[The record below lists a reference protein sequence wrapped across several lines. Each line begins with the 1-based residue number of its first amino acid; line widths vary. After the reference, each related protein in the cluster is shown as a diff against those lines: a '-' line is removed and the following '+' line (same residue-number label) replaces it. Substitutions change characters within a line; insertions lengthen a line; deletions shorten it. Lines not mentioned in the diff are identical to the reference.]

1 MRVLVT
7 GAGGYIASWL
17 IPALQ
22 AQGHEVVG
30 YSRRARPDPPLAW
43 WFEGDIT
50 DLPRLLTAAQGCQA
64 LIHLAVQPQYRSEED
79 PLHDMQVN
87 VLGTLAALL
96 AARAAGIGRFI
107 LASSAAVYGAARG
120 CVKETAPL
128 RPLTP
133 YGAGKAAAE
142 LYAGLFARR
151 YGLTTVILR
160 LFQVYGLHRDGR
172 FRITVEGRFAEAVL
186 AGRPPVIQG
195 DPNRGYDFVHVDD
208 VVTAFGQALT
218 ARLPAGLAL
227 NIGSGHST
235 RLGDLAQWCIQ
246 AAGLDLMPLIV
257 PEATPHAGPVTPACA
272 DLTRSRRHLGFVPR
286 YDLRT
291 WLTATIHARRE
302 KVALRPDSASSALA

>member
-30 YSRRARPDPPLAW
+30 YSRHARPDPPLARW
-43 WFEGDIT
+43 VEGDIA
-50 DLPRLLTAAQGCQA
+50 DLPRLTAAAQGCEA
-64 LIHLAVQPQYRSEED
+64 VIHLAVQPQYRSEAD
-79 PLHDMQVN
+79 PVTDLRVN
-87 VLGTLAALL
+87 ALGTLTALL
-96 AARAAGIGRFI
+96 AARDAGSGRFL
-107 LASSAAVYGAARG
+107 LASSAAVYGAATG

-151 YGLTTVILR
+151 YGLGTVILR

-186 AGRPPVIQG
+186 AGRPPIIQG
-195 DPNRGYDFVHVDD
+195 DPHRAYDFIHVDD
-208 VVTAFGQALT
+208 VVEAFLRALK
-218 ARLPAGLAL
+218 ARLPAGWAF
-227 NIGSGHST
+227 NIGSGRPT
-235 RLGDLAQWCIQ
+235 RLLDLATWCLQ
-246 AAGLDLMPLIV
+246 AVGLDLAPLIV
-257 PEATPHAGPVTPACA
+257 PDATPDARPATPACA
-272 DLTRSRRHLGFVPR
+272 DLRRSRRYLAFSPQH
-286 YDLRT
+286 DLQT
-291 WLTATIHARRE
+291 WMTATLRARRLGNGP
-302 KVALRPDSASSALA
+302 VSPS

>member
-30 YSRRARPDPPLAW
+30 YSRRARLEPPLAVW
-43 WFEGDIT
+43 HEGDIT
-50 DLPRLLTAAQGCQA
+50 DLPRLTAAAQGCEA
-64 LIHLAVQPQYRSEED
+64 VIHLAVQPQYRSEED
-79 PLHDMQVN
+79 PLTDMRVN
-87 VLGTLAALL
+87 ALGTLTALL
-96 AARAAGIGRFI
+96 AARAAGIGRFV
-107 LASSAAVYGAARG
+107 LASSAAVYGAATG

-151 YGLTTVILR
+151 YGLMTVILR

-186 AGRPPVIQG
+186 AGQPPVIQG
-195 DPNRGYDFVHVDD
+195 DPHRAYDFVHVDD
-208 VVTAFGQALT
+208 VVAAFLRALT
-218 ARLPAGLAL
+218 ARLPSGWAF
-227 NIGSGHST
+227 NIGSGRST
-235 RLGDLAQWCIQ
+235 RLLELATWCLS
-246 AAGLDLMPLIV
+246 AAGLNLTPLIISD
-257 PEATPHAGPVTPACA
+257 ATPAARPATPACA
-272 DLTRSRRHLGFVPR
+272 DLSRSRRYLGFVPQQ
-286 YDLRT
+286 DLQT
-291 WLTATIHARRE
+291 WVTAVIRSRLAANGP
-302 KVALRPDSASSALA
+302 ALSPFP